1 MEKNKLHIL
10 YDIVIEN
17 DDLNEEI
24 LLKNGLSLQDI
35 DQFVYDGVLIEN
47 CDLSYKFTDYAEL
60 CEYAQV
66 LLVNK
71 EFEKARKALNLV
83 SDMNPR
89 YLKANYRLFY
99 ESVFSRDEEYILKSF
114 LRMHITHD
122 QNFIIDNNVCL
133 YLLSFT
139 MKLPPIFKQYLKTLR
154 YKDMTFSNEEYEY
167 SWINS
172 VYDNIYKNKFKFALK
187 NINDYI
193 NQNGYS
199 NMRCSLV
206 KLLLKRTIDTQKE
219 YIPSITS
226 LIENHQYEEA
236 LEILKNKPNITA
248 LEKIF
253 ILILENIILV
263 KETNLH
269 IKNTDFQSSN
279 VFNAIMRGNYNLALE
294 ISTNKDKNT
303 NNNKS
308 LLTLLLE
315 RLCTLNNINLA
326 MPVDEDYEN
335 IVFKIKNKTYDLTES
350 LKQYLEKINKVEYF
364 YLIQNLINLN
374 ELNNE
379 QNNLKIFVILSQ
391 LSKNEYKFNVNEYVE
406 LFNTALENK
415 ELQKA
420 KVYLN
425 IILNSDV
432 ITNEKVD
439 LRGLKE
445 KVQEFRNSIN
455 DEYDLSIDDLIKIK
469 HDELLATKGIV
480 LFKPLDPIT
489 TEVVLK
495 KAHEMYDDISIISI
509 GLKETRQL
517 FFIYKPNCRE
527 IDNLQEFI
535 RNADELYYSNRF
547 EEALEHYIKLLH
559 FGKPKYSIYSKI
571 GFCYLKLNQKELGL
585 DYLKV
590 ASNMLKKENPE
601 NDYYEPI
608 IESVSKEVE
617 RTTRIDDILKLEL
630 KLD

>member
-10 YDIVIEN
+10 YDIVIDNEE
-17 DDLNEEI
+17 LNEEI
-24 LLKNGLSLQDI
+24 LLKNGLSLEDI
-35 DQFVYDGVLIEN
+35 DQFVYDGVLTEN
-47 CDLSYKFTDYAEL
+47 CDLSYKFTNYIEL
-60 CEYAQV
+60 CDYAQV

-114 LRMHITHD
+114 LRMHSTHD
-122 QNFIIDNNVCL
+122 QSFIIDNNVCL

-139 MKLPPIFKQYLKTLR
+139 MKLPPVFKEYLKTLG
-154 YKDMTFSNEEYEY
+154 YKDMTFSNKEYEY

-172 VYDNIYKNKFKFALK
+172 VYENIYKNKFKFALK

-193 NQNGYS
+193 NQNGYT

-226 LIENHQYEEA
+226 LVENHQYEEA
-236 LEILKNKPNITA
+236 LEILKNKPNVTA
-248 LEKIF
+248 LEKTF
-253 ILILENIILV
+253 ILILENIILA

-269 IKNTDFQSSN
+269 IKNTSFQTSN

-294 ISTNKDKNT
+294 ISMNKDKNT
-303 NNNKS
+303 NNKS

-315 RLCTLNNINLA
+315 KLCTLNNINLA
-326 MPVDEDYEN
+326 MPVDEEYEN
-335 IVFKIKNKTYDLTES
+335 IVYKIKNKTYDLTES
-350 LKQYLEKINKVEYF
+350 LKEYLEKINKADYF

-374 ELNNE
+374 ELNGE

-391 LSKNEYKFNVNEYVE
+391 LSKDEYKFNINEYVE
-406 LFNTALENK
+406 LFNASLENK

-425 IILNSDV
+425 IILNSDA

-439 LRGLKE
+439 LHGLKE
-445 KVQEFRNSIN
+445 RVQKFSDSIN

-495 KAHEMYDDISIISI
+495 KAHEMYDDLSIISI

-535 RNADELYYSNRF
+535 RTADELYYSNRF

-559 FGKPKYSIYSKI
+559 FGKPKYSVYSKI
-571 GFCYLKLNQKELGL
+571 GFCYLKLNQKEQGL

-601 NDYYEPI
+601 NNYYDSI
-608 IESVSKEVE
+608 IESLSKEVK
-617 RTTRIDDILKLEL
+617 RTTNIDEILKLEL